1 MKSFGSTTL
10 EFLLSKFGRVRTS
23 ISLFWQAEKAE
34 LAARER
40 VRQYQV
46 NRLKYYYAV
55 AEFDT
60 TDTANQ

>member
-1 MKSFGSTTL
+1 ML
-10 EFLLSKFGRVRTS
+10 IV
-23 ISLFWQAEKAE
+23 QAEKAE

-60 TDTANQ
+60 THTANQ